1 MLSKDFTRAKV
12 QETRHLPDPAA
23 QGGVQAVR
31 GVELGACR
39 HDCGAEGPR
48 TPAGHPVRQG

>member
-1 MLSKDFTRAKV
+1 MQKV